1 MFDTTPISALRK
13 RNPDTVIGV
22 TNTATERIGR
32 VGVGRVG
39 VGRVGALAF
48 ALGVGWAIGSNA
60 GVAYADS
67 GAAGEASSAAATSA
81 RSQRV
86 AAVVDTRHNVPR
98 PTGNPATPKQ
108 PAASAIEALGL
119 ARREAQKPQSA
130 ANAVTQTIGG
140 KFFAATPVIA
150 YNAAQNVQ
158 ADDGAITG
166 NLNASQAN
174 GYSLTYTASNPQHGT
189 VVVHSNGTFTYTP
202 DESFVE
208 LGGTDTFT
216 VTADDE
222 PGNPPHWHGLRTI
235 FAPNGGATATASV
248 TVLENPGPEQPTSV
262 LATTDQL
269 NAEELATRIAN
280 SPVMQLAKVVL
291 RIGWWFA
298 ARHNF
303 SAVGGPDQ
311 SNMDQLD
318 HAITEYAN
326 QAAMEVQLLN
336 SNSPKVI
343 QQVSPHHDWYM
354 QSFSGTRIWYD
365 NPDTIY
371 RFIGV
376 NSASSYVITGKF
388 DGSTP
393 ADTNISVLTG
403 LNGTTA
409 ANINGR
415 DLVVNPDGTFTITAD
430 SSPAEPGEVNHLQL
444 VPGTTLIT
452 TRNTLSDWNT
462 QEPMSLSVLKV
473 SGPPSSLFSQ
483 IGGFAIPGIGPL
495 VAGSPVLTAL
505 VSVIPPLPGHVVQS
519 VEAALIMLLLG
530 INGENQ
536 YMSVATTDAETGQKK
551 PPNVLSDPDHNASF
565 LATQL
570 QSAGYF
576 QIEDDEALVI
586 TIDPGKA
593 RYFSV
598 PVTNDW
604 TITNNYWD
612 EQTSLNVS
620 QSVVN
625 PNGTYTYVVSPTDP
639 GVANWVSTGGLNQGT
654 ISIRFQ
660 DFNPESDVDPTVHSE
675 LVPLNQLDT
684 VLPGTTVYVTP
695 EERQEQI
702 AQRQLG
708 YNKRYA
714 PYPQA

>member
-1 MFDTTPISALRK
+1 
-13 RNPDTVIGV
+13 V
-22 TNTATERIGR
+22 TDTATTRMRIAIPPNGR
-32 VGVGRVG
+32 ATHI
-39 VGRVGALAF
+39 GRVGALAF
-48 ALGVGWAIGSNA
+48 AIGIGLAIGTNTSVANA
-60 GVAYADS
+60 ES
-67 GAAGEASSAAATSA
+67 GNPGETNSAAAA
-81 RSQRV
+81 AVRPQRV
-86 AAVVDTRHNVPR
+86 AAVAGTRHSAPR
-98 PTGNPATPKQ
+98 IPRTPEQ
-108 PAASAIEALGL
+108 PEASSLETLGL
-119 ARREAQKPQSA
+119 ARRESA
-130 ANAVTQTIGG
+130 KHQNTAGAATQTIGG

-150 YNAAQNVQ
+150 YNAAQNAQ
-158 ADDGAITG
+158 TDDGTITG
-166 NLNASQAN
+166 NLNASQGN
-174 GYSLTYTASNPQHGT
+174 GYALTYTTTAPQHGT
-189 VVVHSNGTFTYTP
+189 VNIHANGTFTYTP

-216 VTADDE
+216 VTANDE

-248 TVLENPGPEQPTSV
+248 TVLENPGPEQPISV

-269 NAEELATRIAN
+269 NAEALATRIAN

-291 RIGWWFA
+291 KIGWWFA

-303 SAVGGPDQ
+303 SQVGGPDQ

-318 HAITEYAN
+318 QAITEYAN

-336 SNSPKVI
+336 SNSPKVL
-343 QQVSPHHDWYM
+343 QQVSPNHDWYM
-354 QSFSGTRIWYD
+354 QSFAGTRIWYD

-371 RFIGV
+371 RFIGA

-388 DGSTP
+388 DGSVP

-415 DLVVNPDGTFTITAD
+415 DLVVNSDGTFTITAD
-430 SSPAEPGEVNHLQL
+430 SSPSEPGETNHLQL

-495 VAGSPVLTAL
+495 VAGSPVLTSL
-505 VSVIPPLPGHVVQS
+505 VSVIPPLPGHIVQS
-519 VEAALIMLLLG
+519 AEAALIMLLLG

-536 YMSVATTDAETGQKK
+536 YMSVATTDANTGQKK
-551 PPNVLSDPDHNASF
+551 PPNVLSNPDHNASF

-576 QIEDDEALVI
+576 QLADDEALVV

-593 RYFSV
+593 RYFSL
-598 PVTNDW
+598 PITNDW

-625 PNGTYTYVVSPTDP
+625 PDGTYTYVVSPTDP
-639 GVANWVSTGGLNQGT
+639 GIANWVSTGGLNQGT

-660 DFNPESDVDPTVHSE
+660 DFNPDSDVDPTVHSQV
-675 LVPLNQLDT
+675 VPLTELNT

-695 EERQEQI
+695 EERQNQI

>member
-1 MFDTTPISALRK
+1 M
-13 RNPDTVIGV
+13 
-22 TNTATERIGR
+22 RIAMPSSNR
-32 VGVGRVG
+32 ARY

-48 ALGVGWAIGSNA
+48 ALGVGLTIGSNA
-60 GVAYADS
+60 SVANAE
-67 GAAGEASSAAATSA
+67 GGNTGETSSAAAASA
-81 RSQRV
+81 RPQRV
-86 AAVVDTRHNVPR
+86 ASVANTQHSEARLPG
-98 PTGNPATPKQ
+98 TPAAPSQ
-108 PAASAIEALGL
+108 PAASAVEALGL
-119 ARREAQKPQSA
+119 ARRESA
-130 ANAVTQTIGG
+130 KHQNTANAVAQTIGS
-140 KFFAATPVIA
+140 KFFAATPVIG
-150 YNAAQNVQ
+150 YNAAQNIQ

-174 GYSLTYTASNPQHGT
+174 GYALTYTTTTPQHGT
-189 VVVHSNGTFTYTP
+189 VIVHANGTFTYTP

-216 VTADDE
+216 VTANDE
-222 PGNPPHWHGLRTI
+222 PGNAPHWHGLRTI

-280 SPVMQLAKVVL
+280 SPVMQLAKIVL
-291 RIGWWFA
+291 KVGWWFA

-303 SAVGGPDQ
+303 SQVGGPDQ
-311 SNMDQLD
+311 TNMDQLD
-318 HAITEYAN
+318 QAITEYAN

-336 SNSPKVI
+336 SNSPKVL
-343 QQVSPHHDWYM
+343 QQVSPNHDWYL
-354 QSFSGTRIWYD
+354 QSFAGTRIWYD

-371 RFIGV
+371 RFIGA

-388 DGSTP
+388 DGSVP

-430 SSPAEPGEVNHLQL
+430 SSPSEPGEVNHLQL
-444 VPGTTLIT
+444 APGTTLIT

-495 VAGSPVLTAL
+495 VAGSPVLTSL
-505 VSVIPPLPGHVVQS
+505 VSVFPPLPGHIVQS

-536 YMSVATTDAETGQKK
+536 YMSVATTDANTGQKK

-576 QIEDDEALVI
+576 QLADDEALVV

-593 RYFSV
+593 RYFSL

-620 QSVVN
+620 QSVMN
-625 PNGTYTYVVSPTDP
+625 PDGTYTYVVSPTDP
-639 GVANWVSTGGLNQGT
+639 GIANWVSTGGLNQGT

-660 DFNPESDVDPTVHSE
+660 DFNPDSDVDPTVHSQV
-675 LVPLNQLDT
+675 VPLTQLNT

-695 EERQEQI
+695 EERQNQI

-708 YNKRYA
+708 YNKRYT

>member
-1 MFDTTPISALRK
+1 M
-13 RNPDTVIGV
+13 
-22 TNTATERIGR
+22 
-32 VGVGRVG
+32 
-39 VGRVGALAF
+39 
-48 ALGVGWAIGSNA
+48 
-60 GVAYADS
+60 
-67 GAAGEASSAAATSA
+67 
-81 RSQRV
+81 
-86 AAVVDTRHNVPR
+86 
-98 PTGNPATPKQ
+98 
-108 PAASAIEALGL
+108 
-119 ARREAQKPQSA
+119 
-130 ANAVTQTIGG
+130 
-140 KFFAATPVIA
+140 
-150 YNAAQNVQ
+150 
-158 ADDGAITG
+158 ITG
-166 NLNASQAN
+166 
-174 GYSLTYTASNPQHGT
+174 
-189 VVVHSNGTFTYTP
+189 
-202 DESFVE
+202 
-208 LGGTDTFT
+208 
-216 VTADDE
+216 
-222 PGNPPHWHGLRTI
+222 R
-235 FAPNGGATATASV
+235 
-248 TVLENPGPEQPTSV
+248 
-262 LATTDQL
+262 
-269 NAEELATRIAN
+269 
-280 SPVMQLAKVVL
+280 
-291 RIGWWFA
+291 
-298 ARHNF
+298 
-303 SAVGGPDQ
+303 
-311 SNMDQLD
+311 
-318 HAITEYAN
+318 
-326 QAAMEVQLLN
+326 
-336 SNSPKVI
+336 
-343 QQVSPHHDWYM
+343 
-354 QSFSGTRIWYD
+354 
-365 NPDTIY
+365 
-371 RFIGV
+371 
-376 NSASSYVITGKF
+376 F
-388 DGSTP
+388 DGSVP

-403 LNGTTA
+403 LNGATA

-430 SSPAEPGEVNHLQL
+430 SSPAEPGDVNHLQL

-495 VAGSPVLTAL
+495 VAGSPLLTAL

-519 VEAALIMLLLG
+519 AEAALIMLLLG

-576 QIEDDEALVI
+576 QIEDDQALVI

-620 QSVVN
+620 QSVMN

-639 GVANWVSTGGLNQGT
+639 AVANWVSTGGLNQGT

-660 DFNPESDVDPTVHSE
+660 DFDPESDVDPTVHSE
-675 LVPLNQLDT
+675 LVPLAQLDT

-714 PYPQA
+714 PYPQV

>member
-1 MFDTTPISALRK
+1 M
-13 RNPDTVIGV
+13 
-22 TNTATERIGR
+22 
-32 VGVGRVG
+32 
-39 VGRVGALAF
+39 
-48 ALGVGWAIGSNA
+48 
-60 GVAYADS
+60 
-67 GAAGEASSAAATSA
+67 
-81 RSQRV
+81 
-86 AAVVDTRHNVPR
+86 
-98 PTGNPATPKQ
+98 
-108 PAASAIEALGL
+108 
-119 ARREAQKPQSA
+119 ARREAKKPQSTA
-130 ANAVTQTIGG
+130 HAVAQTFGS

-158 ADDGAITG
+158 ADDGTITG

-174 GYSLTYTASNPQHGT
+174 GYSLTYTTTAPQHGT

-202 DESFVE
+202 AESFVD

-222 PGNPPHWHGLRTI
+222 PGNPPHWHGLRTV
-235 FAPNGGATATASV
+235 FAPSGGATATASG
-248 TVLENPGPEQPTSV
+248 TVLENPGPAQPTSV
-262 LATTDQL
+262 LATTNQL

-280 SPVMQLAKVVL
+280 SPVMQLAKIALKV
-291 RIGWWFA
+291 GWWFA

-318 HAITEYAN
+318 QAVTEYAN

-343 QQVSPHHDWYM
+343 QQVSPNHAWYM
-354 QSFSGTRIWYD
+354 QTFSGTRIWYD

-388 DGSTP
+388 DGSVP

-403 LNGTTA
+403 LNGATA

-415 DLVVNPDGTFTITAD
+415 ARVVNPDGTFPITAD

-495 VAGSPVLTAL
+495 VAGSPLLTAL

-519 VEAALIMLLLG
+519 VEAALIMMLLG

-620 QSVVN
+620 QSAMN
-625 PNGTYTYVVSPTDP
+625 PDGTYTYVVSPTDP

-660 DFNPESDVDPTVHSE
+660 DFDPESDVDPTVHSE
-675 LVPLNQLDT
+675 LVALNQLDS
-684 VLPGTTVYVTP
+684 VLPGTMVYVTP

>member
-1 MFDTTPISALRK
+1 MPSSTR
-13 RNPDTVIGV
+13 
-22 TNTATERIGR
+22 ATH
-32 VGVGRVG
+32 

-48 ALGVGWAIGSNA
+48 ALGVGLAIGSNA
-60 GVAYADS
+60 SVANAES
-67 GAAGEASSAAATSA
+67 GNPDGASSAAAASA
-81 RSQRV
+81 RPQRV
-86 AAVVDTRHNVPR
+86 SSVANTRHPETRVPH
-98 PTGNPATPKQ
+98 T
-108 PAASAIEALGL
+108 PAAPDRPAEGAVEALGL
-119 ARREAQKPQSA
+119 ARRESA
-130 ANAVTQTIGG
+130 KHQNTANAVTQTIGG

-158 ADDGAITG
+158 AQDGTIAG

-174 GYSLTYTASNPQHGT
+174 GYALTYTTTAPQHGT
-189 VVVHSNGTFTYTP
+189 VTIHANGTFTYTP
-202 DESFVE
+202 DDSFVE

-216 VTADDE
+216 VTANDE

-248 TVLENPGPEQPTSV
+248 TVLEDPGPAQPTSV

-269 NAEELATRIAN
+269 DAEELATKIAN
-280 SPVMQLAKVVL
+280 SPVMQLAKFVL
-291 RIGWWFA
+291 KIGWWFA

-303 SAVGGPDQ
+303 SQVGGPDQ

-318 HAITEYAN
+318 QAITEYAN

-343 QQVSPHHDWYM
+343 QQVSPNHDWYM
-354 QSFSGTRIWYD
+354 QSFAGTRIWYD

-371 RFIGV
+371 RFIGA

-388 DGSTP
+388 DGSVP

-430 SSPAEPGEVNHLQL
+430 SSPSEPGETNHLQL

-495 VAGSPVLTAL
+495 VAGSPLLTSL
-505 VSVIPPLPGHVVQS
+505 VSVIPPLPGHIVQS
-519 VEAALIMLLLG
+519 AEAALITLLLG

-536 YMSVATTDAETGQKK
+536 YMSVATTDASTGQKK

-576 QIEDDEALVI
+576 QLADDEALVV

-593 RYFSV
+593 RYFSL

-625 PNGTYTYVVSPTDP
+625 PDGTYTYVVSPTDP

-660 DFNPESDVDPTVHSE
+660 DFNPDSDVDPTVHSQV
-675 LVPLNQLDT
+675 VPLGQLNT